1 MNTQSSGKGAPPSFW
16 RAVFHPVLDKLRT
29 YLGMTAALALV
40 NCTVLALIGGVLA
53 WVWLG
58 FSHVLLGLG
67 AGAVLGLL
75 ITTGVIVFLHG
86 D

>member
-1 MNTQSSGKGAPPSFW
+1 MKDSNESEGTPPSFW
-16 RAVFHPVLDKLRT
+16 RVVFGPVLDSLRT
-29 YLGMTAALALV
+29 FLGMTGALSLV

-75 ITTGVIVFLHG
+75 ITTGVIAFLHS